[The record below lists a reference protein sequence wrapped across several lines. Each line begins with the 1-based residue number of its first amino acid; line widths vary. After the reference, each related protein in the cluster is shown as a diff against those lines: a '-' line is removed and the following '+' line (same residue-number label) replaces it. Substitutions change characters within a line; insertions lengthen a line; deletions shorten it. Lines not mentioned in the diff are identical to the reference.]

1 MAYPSR
7 GEIPTR
13 VVRVGSKFGL
23 RTAIARATIATPRLS
38 AMGPL
43 VPQPHWS
50 LPAMTFGYPALAVHS
65 ARIHFEFRSVLSP
78 AHELYSGSHQSR
90 LGPRLRS
97 TRPYAAPVGRALLRR
112 SARAR
117 PIPKVRGNMKLLR
130 YGPPGQESP
139 GLLDASGTL
148 RDLSGH
154 VPDLGPVELAA
165 GAINRLK
172 RLDVSSLPQV
182 PGNPRIG
189 PPVSSVGKFVAIGLN
204 YSDHAAESG
213 MEIPKEPVI
222 FMKAPSCLS
231 GPDDPIMLPRDSV
244 KTDYEVELGV
254 VIGRTVR
261 YVEPSKA
268 LESVAGYCV
277 VNDVSEREYQLE
289 RGGTWDKG
297 KGCDTFGPVGPW
309 LVTPD
314 EVGNPQDLS
323 MWLDV
328 NGRRKQTGSTRTMI
342 FGVAELISY
351 VSRFMALLPGD
362 LITTGT
368 PPGVGLG
375 QKPNPIYL
383 KPGNDVRLGIEKL
396 GTQRQVVVPWR
407 PAM

>member
-1 MAYPSR
+1 
-7 GEIPTR
+7 
-13 VVRVGSKFGL
+13 
-23 RTAIARATIATPRLS
+23 
-38 AMGPL
+38 
-43 VPQPHWS
+43 
-50 LPAMTFGYPALAVHS
+50 
-65 ARIHFEFRSVLSP
+65 
-78 AHELYSGSHQSR
+78 
-90 LGPRLRS
+90 
-97 TRPYAAPVGRALLRR
+97 
-112 SARAR
+112 
-117 PIPKVRGNMKLLR
+117 MKLLR
-130 YGPPGQESP
+130 YGPPGQEKP

-154 VPDLGPVELAA
+154 LPDLGPVELAA
-165 GAINRLK
+165 GAINRLR
-172 RLDVSSLPQV
+172 RLDVRSLPEV

-189 PPVSSVGKFVAIGLN
+189 PIVSSVGKFVAIGLN

-231 GPDDPIMLPRDSV
+231 GPEDPIVLPRDSV

-254 VIGRTVR
+254 VIGRTGR

-268 LESVAGYCV
+268 FEYVAGYCV

-314 EVGNPQDLS
+314 EVGDPQNLS

-383 KPGNDVRLGIEKL
+383 KPGDDVRLGIEKL

-407 PAM
+407 REA